1 MNIITLTFSKEKI
14 SICLTFLFDILFLAI
29 VLFWNKQLAVLID
42 LVTTGN
48 AVTKSMILNLAI
60 ILAAYILMSGA
71 TSFVSGVTCTGINYA
86 LRENYIQKISHKD
99 LHSQK
104 QSGGKEAS
112 VIINELTA
120 VSNFISE
127 NLFFMFD
134 SLIKFI
140 GSFGWLIYLNP
151 FLAITANLPVF
162 FIIIYISFSSKILQK
177 YTIKTNEENSKI
189 NSVTDSLMNL
199 FPVIKLYQAQKMI
212 LENYF
217 TILTDW
223 EKLNVSMEKKKALLM
238 SISAVITCIPLLL
251 LILIGGK
258 LIIMGKL
265 TVGELYVFI
274 SLSGNV
280 SGILMNMPSFIMQ
293 FRIFG
298 ANLKKLNEPAIAD
311 NGREAGGHK

>member
-14 SICLTFLFDILFLAI
+14 KIFLTFLFDLFFLAV
-29 VLFWNKQLAVLID
+29 VLVWNRQLAVLID
-42 LVTTGN
+42 LVTSGQT
-48 AVTKSMILNLAI
+48 VTKSIIMNLVV

-71 TSFVSGVTCTGINYA
+71 TTFVSGVTCTGINYS
-86 LRENYIQKISHKD
+86 LRQNYIQKISNQN
-99 LHSQK
+99 LPTQK
-104 QSGGKEAS
+104 LNGGKEAS
-112 VIINELTA
+112 VLLNELTA

-151 FLAITANLPVF
+151 FLAITSNLPVF

-177 YTIKTNEENSKI
+177 YTLKTNEENSKI

-199 FPVIKLYQAQKMI
+199 FPVIRLYQAQKII
-212 LENYF
+212 LKNYS
-217 TILTDW
+217 TLLTEW
-223 EKLNVSMEKKKALLM
+223 EKLNISMEKKKALLM
-238 SISAVITCIPLLL
+238 SISAVITNIPLLL
-251 LILIGGK
+251 IILIGGK
-258 LIIMGKL
+258 LVILGKL
-265 TVGELYVFI
+265 TLGELYVFI

-298 ANLKKLNEPAIAD
+298 ANLKKLNAPVIVD
-311 NGREAGGHK
+311 NTGGHK

>member
-14 SICLTFLFDILFLAI
+14 KIFLTFLFDLFFLAV
-29 VLFWNKQLAVLID
+29 VLVWNRQLAVLID
-42 LVTTGN
+42 LVTSGQT
-48 AVTKSMILNLAI
+48 VTKSIIMNLVV

-71 TSFVSGVTCTGINYA
+71 TTFVSGVTCTGINYS
-86 LRENYIQKISHKD
+86 LRQNYIQKISNQN
-99 LHSQK
+99 LPTQK
-104 QSGGKEAS
+104 LNGGKEAS
-112 VIINELTA
+112 VLLNELTA

-151 FLAITANLPVF
+151 FLAITSNLPVF

-177 YTIKTNEENSKI
+177 YTLKTNEENSKI

-199 FPVIKLYQAQKMI
+199 FPVIRLYQAQKMI
-212 LENYF
+212 LENYS
-217 TILTDW
+217 TLLTEW
-223 EKLNVSMEKKKALLM
+223 EKLNISMEKKKALLM
-238 SISAVITCIPLLL
+238 SISAVITNIPLLL
-251 LILIGGK
+251 IILIGGK
-258 LIIMGKL
+258 LVILGKL
-265 TVGELYVFI
+265 TLGELYVFI

-298 ANLKKLNEPAIAD
+298 ANLKKLNAPVIVD
-311 NGREAGGHK
+311 NTGGQK

>member
-14 SICLTFLFDILFLAI
+14 KIFLTFLFDLFFLAV
-29 VLFWNKQLAVLID
+29 VLVWNRQLAVLID
-42 LVTTGN
+42 LVTSGQT
-48 AVTKSMILNLAI
+48 VTKSIIMNLVV

-71 TSFVSGVTCTGINYA
+71 TTFVSGVTCIGINYS
-86 LRENYIQKISHKD
+86 LRQNYIQKISNQN
-99 LHSQK
+99 LPTQK
-104 QSGGKEAS
+104 LNGGKEAS
-112 VIINELTA
+112 VLLNELTA

-151 FLAITANLPVF
+151 FLAITSNLPVF

-177 YTIKTNEENSKI
+177 YTLKTNEENSKI

-199 FPVIKLYQAQKMI
+199 FPAIRLYQAQKMI
-212 LENYF
+212 LKNYS
-217 TILTDW
+217 TLLTEW

-238 SISAVITCIPLLL
+238 SISAVITNIPLLL
-251 LILIGGK
+251 IILIGGK
-258 LIIMGKL
+258 LVIMGKL
-265 TVGELYVFI
+265 TLGELYVFI

-298 ANLKKLNEPAIAD
+298 ANLKKLNAPVIVD
-311 NGREAGGHK
+311 NTGGHK

>member
-14 SICLTFLFDILFLAI
+14 KIFLTFLFDLFFLAV
-29 VLFWNKQLAVLID
+29 VLVWNRQLAVLID
-42 LVTTGN
+42 LVTSGQT
-48 AVTKSMILNLAI
+48 VTKSIIMNLVV

-71 TSFVSGVTCTGINYA
+71 TTFVSGVTCTGINYS
-86 LRENYIQKISHKD
+86 LRQNYIQKISNQN
-99 LHSQK
+99 LPTQK
-104 QSGGKEAS
+104 LNGGKEAS
-112 VIINELTA
+112 VFLNELTA

-151 FLAITANLPVF
+151 FLAITSNLPVF

-177 YTIKTNEENSKI
+177 YTLKTNEENSKI

-199 FPVIKLYQAQKMI
+199 FPVIRLYQAQKMI
-212 LENYF
+212 LENYSGL
-217 TILTDW
+217 LTKW

-238 SISAVITCIPLLL
+238 SISAIITNIPLLL
-251 LILIGGK
+251 IILIGGK
-258 LIIMGKL
+258 LVILGKL
-265 TVGELYVFI
+265 TLGELYVFI

-298 ANLKKLNEPAIAD
+298 ANLKKLNAPVIVD
-311 NGREAGGHK
+311 NTGGHK

>member
-14 SICLTFLFDILFLAI
+14 KIFLTFLFDLFFLAV
-29 VLFWNKQLAVLID
+29 VLVWNRQLAVLID
-42 LVTTGN
+42 LVTSGQT
-48 AVTKSMILNLAI
+48 VTKSIIMNLVV

-71 TSFVSGVTCTGINYA
+71 TTFVSGVTCTGINYS
-86 LRENYIQKISHKD
+86 LRQNYIQKISNQN
-99 LHSQK
+99 LPTQK
-104 QSGGKEAS
+104 LNGGKEAS
-112 VIINELTA
+112 VFLNELTA

-151 FLAITANLPVF
+151 FLAITSNLPVF

-177 YTIKTNEENSKI
+177 YTLKTNEEKSKI

-199 FPVIKLYQAQKMI
+199 FPVIRLYQAQKMI
-212 LENYF
+212 LENYSDL
-217 TILTDW
+217 LTKW

-238 SISAVITCIPLLL
+238 SISAVITNIPLLL
-251 LILIGGK
+251 IILIGGK
-258 LIIMGKL
+258 LVILGKL
-265 TVGELYVFI
+265 SLGELYVFI

-298 ANLKKLNEPAIAD
+298 ANLKKLNAPVIVD
-311 NGREAGGHK
+311 NTGGHK

>member
-14 SICLTFLFDILFLAI
+14 KIFLTFLFDLFFLAV
-29 VLFWNKQLAVLID
+29 VLVWNRQLAVLID
-42 LVTTGN
+42 LVTSGQT
-48 AVTKSMILNLAI
+48 VTKSIIMNLVV

-71 TSFVSGVTCTGINYA
+71 TTFVSGVTCTGINYS
-86 LRENYIQKISHKD
+86 LRQNYIQKISNQN
-99 LHSQK
+99 LPTQK
-104 QSGGKEAS
+104 LNGGKEAS
-112 VIINELTA
+112 VLLNELTA

-151 FLAITANLPVF
+151 FLAITSNLPVF

-177 YTIKTNEENSKI
+177 YTLKTNEENSKI

-199 FPVIKLYQAQKMI
+199 FPVIRLYQAQKMI
-212 LENYF
+212 LENYS
-217 TILTDW
+217 TLLTEW
-223 EKLNVSMEKKKALLM
+223 EKLNISMEKKKALLM
-238 SISAVITCIPLLL
+238 SISAVITNIPLLL
-251 LILIGGK
+251 IILIGGK
-258 LIIMGKL
+258 LVILGKL
-265 TVGELYVFI
+265 SLGELYVFI

-293 FRIFG
+293 LRIFG
-298 ANLKKLNEPAIAD
+298 ANLKKLNAPVIVD
-311 NGREAGGHK
+311 NTGGHK

>member
-14 SICLTFLFDILFLAI
+14 KIFLTFLFDLFFLAV
-29 VLFWNKQLAVLID
+29 VLVWNRQLAVLID
-42 LVTTGN
+42 LVTSGQT
-48 AVTKSMILNLAI
+48 VTKSIIMNLVV

-71 TSFVSGVTCTGINYA
+71 TTFVSGVTCTGINYS
-86 LRENYIQKISHKD
+86 LRQNYIQKISNQN
-99 LHSQK
+99 LPTQK
-104 QSGGKEAS
+104 LNGGKEAS
-112 VIINELTA
+112 VLLNELTA

-151 FLAITANLPVF
+151 FLAITSNLPVF

-177 YTIKTNEENSKI
+177 YTLKTNEENSKI

-199 FPVIKLYQAQKMI
+199 FPVIRLYQAQKMI
-212 LENYF
+212 LENYS
-217 TILTDW
+217 TLLTEW
-223 EKLNVSMEKKKALLM
+223 EKLNISMEKKKALLM
-238 SISAVITCIPLLL
+238 SISAVITNIPLLL
-251 LILIGGK
+251 IILIGGK
-258 LIIMGKL
+258 LVILGKL
-265 TVGELYVFI
+265 SLGKLYVFI

-298 ANLKKLNEPAIAD
+298 ANLKKLNAPVIVD
-311 NGREAGGHK
+311 NTGGHK

>member
-14 SICLTFLFDILFLAI
+14 KIFLTFLFDLLFLAV
-29 VLFWNKQLAVLID
+29 VLVWNRQLAVLID
-42 LVTTGN
+42 LVTSGQ
-48 AVTKSMILNLAI
+48 AVTKSIILNLVV

-71 TSFVSGVTCTGINYA
+71 TTFVSGVTCTGINYS
-86 LRENYIQKISHKD
+86 LRQNYIQKISNQN
-99 LHSQK
+99 LPTQK
-104 QSGGKEAS
+104 LNGGKEAS
-112 VIINELTA
+112 VLLNELTA

-151 FLAITANLPVF
+151 FLAITSNLPVF

-177 YTIKTNEENSKI
+177 YTLKTNEENSKI

-199 FPVIKLYQAQKMI
+199 FPVIRLYQAQKMI
-212 LENYF
+212 LKNYS
-217 TILTDW
+217 TLLTEW

-238 SISAVITCIPLLL
+238 SISAVITNIPLLL
-251 LILIGGK
+251 IILIGGK
-258 LIIMGKL
+258 LVIMGKL
-265 TVGELYVFI
+265 TLGELYVFI

-298 ANLKKLNEPAIAD
+298 ANLKKLNEPVIVD
-311 NGREAGGHK
+311 NTGGNK

>member
-1 MNIITLTFSKEKI
+1 MNIITLTFSKAKI
-14 SICLTFLFDILFLAI
+14 KIFLTFLFDLFFLAV
-29 VLFWNKQLAVLID
+29 VLVWNRQLAVLID
-42 LVTTGN
+42 LVTSGQT
-48 AVTKSMILNLAI
+48 VTKSIIMNLVV

-71 TSFVSGVTCTGINYA
+71 TTFVSGVTCTGINYS
-86 LRENYIQKISHKD
+86 LRQNYIQKISNQN
-99 LHSQK
+99 LPTQK
-104 QSGGKEAS
+104 LNGGKEAS
-112 VIINELTA
+112 VLLNELTA

-151 FLAITANLPVF
+151 FLAITSNLPVF

-177 YTIKTNEENSKI
+177 YTLKTNEENSKI

-199 FPVIKLYQAQKMI
+199 FPVIRLYQAQKMI
-212 LENYF
+212 LENYSGL
-217 TILTDW
+217 LTKW

-238 SISAVITCIPLLL
+238 SISAVITNIPLLL
-251 LILIGGK
+251 IILIGGK
-258 LIIMGKL
+258 LVILGKL
-265 TVGELYVFI
+265 TLGELYVFI

-298 ANLKKLNEPAIAD
+298 ANLKKLNAPVIVD
-311 NGREAGGHK
+311 NTGGHK

>member
-14 SICLTFLFDILFLAI
+14 KIFLTFLFDLFFLAV
-29 VLFWNKQLAVLID
+29 VLVWNRQLAVLID
-42 LVTTGN
+42 LVTSGQT
-48 AVTKSMILNLAI
+48 VTKSIIMNLVV

-71 TSFVSGVTCTGINYA
+71 TTFVSGVTCTGINYS
-86 LRENYIQKISHKD
+86 LRQNYIQKISNQN
-99 LHSQK
+99 LPTQK
-104 QSGGKEAS
+104 LNGGKEAS
-112 VIINELTA
+112 VFLNELTA

-151 FLAITANLPVF
+151 FLAITSNLPVF

-177 YTIKTNEENSKI
+177 YTLKTNEENSKI

-199 FPVIKLYQAQKMI
+199 FPVIRLYQAQKMI
-212 LENYF
+212 LVNYSGL
-217 TILTDW
+217 LTKW

-238 SISAVITCIPLLL
+238 SISAVITNIPLLL
-251 LILIGGK
+251 IILIGGK
-258 LIIMGKL
+258 LVIMGKL
-265 TVGELYVFI
+265 TLGELYVFI

-298 ANLKKLNEPAIAD
+298 ANLKKLNAPVIVD
-311 NGREAGGHK
+311 NTGGHK

>member
-14 SICLTFLFDILFLAI
+14 KIFLTFLFDLFFLAV
-29 VLFWNKQLAVLID
+29 VLVWNRQLAVLID
-42 LVTTGN
+42 LVTSGQT
-48 AVTKSMILNLAI
+48 VTKSIIMNLVV

-71 TSFVSGVTCTGINYA
+71 TTFVSGVTCTGINYS
-86 LRENYIQKISHKD
+86 LRQNYIQKISNQN
-99 LHSQK
+99 LPTQK
-104 QSGGKEAS
+104 LNGGKEAS
-112 VIINELTA
+112 VLLNELTA

-151 FLAITANLPVF
+151 FLAITSNLPVF

-177 YTIKTNEENSKI
+177 YTLKTNEENSKI
-189 NSVTDSLMNL
+189 NSVTDGLMNL

-212 LENYF
+212 LENYS
-217 TILTDW
+217 TLLTDW
-223 EKLNVSMEKKKALLM
+223 GNLNVSMEKKKALLM
-238 SISAVITCIPLLL
+238 SISAVITNIPLLL
-251 LILIGGK
+251 IILIGGK
-258 LIIMGKL
+258 LVILGKL
-265 TVGELYVFI
+265 SLGELYVFI

-293 FRIFG
+293 LRIFG
-298 ANLKKLNEPAIAD
+298 ANLKKLNEPVIVD
-311 NGREAGGHK
+311 DTGGHK

>member
-14 SICLTFLFDILFLAI
+14 KIFLTFLFDLFFLAV
-29 VLFWNKQLAVLID
+29 VLVWNRQLAVLID
-42 LVTTGN
+42 LVTSGQT
-48 AVTKSMILNLAI
+48 VTKSIIMNLVV

-71 TSFVSGVTCTGINYA
+71 TTFVSGVTCTGINYS
-86 LRENYIQKISHKD
+86 LRQNYIQKISNQN
-99 LHSQK
+99 LPTQK
-104 QSGGKEAS
+104 LNGGKEAS
-112 VIINELTA
+112 VLLNELTA

-151 FLAITANLPVF
+151 FLAITSNLPVF

-177 YTIKTNEENSKI
+177 YTLKTNEENSKI

-199 FPVIKLYQAQKMI
+199 FPVIRLYQAQKMI
-212 LENYF
+212 LENYSSL
-217 TILTDW
+217 LTEW
-223 EKLNVSMEKKKALLM
+223 EKLNISMEKKKALLM
-238 SISAVITCIPLLL
+238 SISAVITNIPLLL
-251 LILIGGK
+251 IILIGGK
-258 LIIMGKL
+258 LVILGKL
-265 TVGELYVFI
+265 SLGELYVFI

-298 ANLKKLNEPAIAD
+298 ANLKKLNAPVIVD
-311 NGREAGGHK
+311 NTGGHK

>member
-14 SICLTFLFDILFLAI
+14 KIFLTFLFDLFFLAV
-29 VLFWNKQLAVLID
+29 VLVWNRQLAVLID
-42 LVTTGN
+42 LVTSGQT
-48 AVTKSMILNLAI
+48 VTKSIIMNLVV

-71 TSFVSGVTCTGINYA
+71 TTFVSGVTCTGINYS
-86 LRENYIQKISHKD
+86 LRQNYIQKISNQN
-99 LHSQK
+99 LPTQK
-104 QSGGKEAS
+104 LNGGKEAS
-112 VIINELTA
+112 VLMNELTA

-151 FLAITANLPVF
+151 FLAITSNLPVF

-177 YTIKTNEENSKI
+177 YTLKTNEENSKI

-199 FPVIKLYQAQKMI
+199 FPVIRLYQAQKMI
-212 LENYF
+212 LENYSNL
-217 TILTDW
+217 LTEW
-223 EKLNVSMEKKKALLM
+223 KKLNISMEKKKALLM
-238 SISAVITCIPLLL
+238 SISAVITNIPLLL
-251 LILIGGK
+251 IILIGGK
-258 LIIMGKL
+258 LVILGKL
-265 TVGELYVFI
+265 SLGELYVFI

-298 ANLKKLNEPAIAD
+298 ANLKKLNAPVIVD
-311 NGREAGGHK
+311 NTGGHK

>member
-14 SICLTFLFDILFLAI
+14 KIFLTFLFDLFFLAV
-29 VLFWNKQLAVLID
+29 VLVWNRQLAVLID
-42 LVTTGN
+42 LVTSGQT
-48 AVTKSMILNLAI
+48 VTKSIIMNLVV

-71 TSFVSGVTCTGINYA
+71 TTFVSGVTCTGINYS
-86 LRENYIQKISHKD
+86 LRQNYIQKISNQN
-99 LHSQK
+99 LPTQK
-104 QSGGKEAS
+104 LNGGKEAS
-112 VIINELTA
+112 VFLNELTA

-151 FLAITANLPVF
+151 FLAITSNLPVF

-177 YTIKTNEENSKI
+177 YTLKTNEENSKI

-199 FPVIKLYQAQKMI
+199 FPVIRLYQAQKMI
-212 LENYF
+212 LENYSGL
-217 TILTDW
+217 LTKW

-238 SISAVITCIPLLL
+238 SISAVITNIPLLL
-251 LILIGGK
+251 IILIGGK
-258 LIIMGKL
+258 LVILGKL
-265 TVGELYVFI
+265 SLGELYVFI

-298 ANLKKLNEPAIAD
+298 ANLKKLNAPVIVD
-311 NGREAGGHK
+311 NTGGHK

>member
-14 SICLTFLFDILFLAI
+14 KIFLTFLFDLFFLAV
-29 VLFWNKQLAVLID
+29 VLVWNRQLAVLID
-42 LVTTGN
+42 LVTSGQT
-48 AVTKSMILNLAI
+48 VTKSIIMNLVV

-71 TSFVSGVTCTGINYA
+71 TTFVSGVTCTGINYS
-86 LRENYIQKISHKD
+86 LRQNYIQKISNQN
-99 LHSQK
+99 LPTQK
-104 QSGGKEAS
+104 LNGGKEAS
-112 VIINELTA
+112 VLLNELTA

-151 FLAITANLPVF
+151 FLAITSNLPVF

-177 YTIKTNEENSKI
+177 YTLKTNEENSKI

-199 FPVIKLYQAQKMI
+199 FPVIRLYQVQKMI
-212 LENYF
+212 LENYSGL
-217 TILTDW
+217 LTKW
-223 EKLNVSMEKKKALLM
+223 EKLNISMEKKKALLM
-238 SISAVITCIPLLL
+238 SISAVITNIPLLL
-251 LILIGGK
+251 IILIGGK
-258 LIIMGKL
+258 LVILGRL
-265 TVGELYVFI
+265 SLGELYVFI

-298 ANLKKLNEPAIAD
+298 ANLKKLNAPVIVD
-311 NGREAGGHK
+311 NTGGHK

>member
-14 SICLTFLFDILFLAI
+14 KIFLTFLFDLFFLAV
-29 VLFWNKQLAVLID
+29 VLVWNRQLAVLID
-42 LVTTGN
+42 LVTSGQT
-48 AVTKSMILNLAI
+48 VTKSIIMNLVV

-71 TSFVSGVTCTGINYA
+71 TTFVSGLTCSGINYS
-86 LRENYIQKISHKD
+86 LRQNYIQKISNQN
-99 LHSQK
+99 LPTQK
-104 QSGGKEAS
+104 LNGGKEAS
-112 VIINELTA
+112 VLLNELTA

-151 FLAITANLPVF
+151 FLAITSNLPVF

-177 YTIKTNEENSKI
+177 YTLKTNEENSKI

-199 FPVIKLYQAQKMI
+199 FPVIRLYQAQKMI
-212 LENYF
+212 LENYS
-217 TILTDW
+217 TLLTEW
-223 EKLNVSMEKKKALLM
+223 EKLNISMEKKKALLM
-238 SISAVITCIPLLL
+238 SISAVITNIPLLL
-251 LILIGGK
+251 IILIGGK
-258 LIIMGKL
+258 LVILGKL
-265 TVGELYVFI
+265 SLGELYVFI

-298 ANLKKLNEPAIAD
+298 ANLKKLNAPVIVD
-311 NGREAGGHK
+311 NTGGNK

>member
-14 SICLTFLFDILFLAI
+14 KIFLTFLFDLFFLAV
-29 VLFWNKQLAVLID
+29 VLVWNRQLAVLID
-42 LVTTGN
+42 LVTSGQT
-48 AVTKSMILNLAI
+48 VTKSIIMNLVV

-71 TSFVSGVTCTGINYA
+71 TTFVSGVTCTGINYS
-86 LRENYIQKISHKD
+86 LRQNYIQKISNQN
-99 LHSQK
+99 LPTQK
-104 QSGGKEAS
+104 LNGGKEAS
-112 VIINELTA
+112 VLLNELTA

-151 FLAITANLPVF
+151 FLAITSNLPLF
-162 FIIIYISFSSKILQK
+162 LIIIYISFSSKILQK
-177 YTIKTNEENSKI
+177 YTLKTNEENSKI

-199 FPVIKLYQAQKMI
+199 FPVIRLYQAQKMI
-212 LENYF
+212 LENYS
-217 TILTDW
+217 TLLTEW
-223 EKLNVSMEKKKALLM
+223 EKLNISMEKKKALLM
-238 SISAVITCIPLLL
+238 SISAVITNIPLLL
-251 LILIGGK
+251 IILIGGK
-258 LIIMGKL
+258 LVILGKL
-265 TVGELYVFI
+265 SLGELYVFI

-298 ANLKKLNEPAIAD
+298 ANLKKLNAPVIVD
-311 NGREAGGHK
+311 NTGGHK

>member
-14 SICLTFLFDILFLAI
+14 KIFLTFLFDLFFLAV
-29 VLFWNKQLAVLID
+29 VLVWNRQLAVLID
-42 LVTTGN
+42 LVTSGQT
-48 AVTKSMILNLAI
+48 VTKSIIMNLVV

-71 TSFVSGVTCTGINYA
+71 TTFVSGVTCTGINYS
-86 LRENYIQKISHKD
+86 LRQNYIQKISNQN
-99 LHSQK
+99 LPTQK
-104 QSGGKEAS
+104 LNGGKEAS
-112 VIINELTA
+112 VLLNELTA

-151 FLAITANLPVF
+151 FLAITSNLPVF

-177 YTIKTNEENSKI
+177 YTLKTNEENSKI

-199 FPVIKLYQAQKMI
+199 FPVIRLYQAQKMI
-212 LENYF
+212 LENYS
-217 TILTDW
+217 TLLTEW
-223 EKLNVSMEKKKALLM
+223 EKLNISMEKKKALLM
-238 SISAVITCIPLLL
+238 SISAVITNIPLLL
-251 LILIGGK
+251 IILIGGK
-258 LIIMGKL
+258 LVILGKL
-265 TVGELYVFI
+265 TLGELYVFI

-298 ANLKKLNEPAIAD
+298 ANLKKLNAPVIVD
-311 NGREAGGHK
+311 NTGGHK

>member
-14 SICLTFLFDILFLAI
+14 KIFLTFLFDLFFLAV
-29 VLFWNKQLAVLID
+29 VLVWNRQLAVLID
-42 LVTTGN
+42 LVTSGQT
-48 AVTKSMILNLAI
+48 VTKSIIMNLVV

-71 TSFVSGVTCTGINYA
+71 TTFVSGVTCTGINYS
-86 LRENYIQKISHKD
+86 LRQNYIQKISNQN
-99 LHSQK
+99 LPTQK
-104 QSGGKEAS
+104 LNGGKEAS
-112 VIINELTA
+112 VLLNELTA

-151 FLAITANLPVF
+151 FLAITSNLPVF

-177 YTIKTNEENSKI
+177 YTLKTNEENSKI

-212 LENYF
+212 LENYS
-217 TILTDW
+217 TLLTEW
-223 EKLNVSMEKKKALLM
+223 EKLNISMEKKKALLM
-238 SISAVITCIPLLL
+238 SISAVITNIPLLL
-251 LILIGGK
+251 IILIGGK
-258 LIIMGKL
+258 LVILGKL
-265 TVGELYVFI
+265 SLGELYVFI

-298 ANLKKLNEPAIAD
+298 ANLKKLNVPVIVD
-311 NGREAGGHK
+311 NTGEHK

>member
-14 SICLTFLFDILFLAI
+14 KIFLTFLFDLFFLAV
-29 VLFWNKQLAVLID
+29 VLVWNRQLAVLID
-42 LVTTGN
+42 LVTSGQT
-48 AVTKSMILNLAI
+48 VTKSIIMNLVV

-71 TSFVSGVTCTGINYA
+71 TTFVSGVTCTGINYS
-86 LRENYIQKISHKD
+86 LRQNYIQKISNQN
-99 LHSQK
+99 LPTQK
-104 QSGGKEAS
+104 LNGGKEAS
-112 VIINELTA
+112 VLLNELTA

-151 FLAITANLPVF
+151 FLAITSNLPVF

-177 YTIKTNEENSKI
+177 YTLKTNEENSKI
-189 NSVTDSLMNL
+189 NSITDSLMNL
-199 FPVIKLYQAQKMI
+199 FPVIRLYQAQKMI
-212 LENYF
+212 LKNYS
-217 TILTDW
+217 TLLTEW

-238 SISAVITCIPLLL
+238 SISAVITNIPLLL
-251 LILIGGK
+251 IILIGGK
-258 LIIMGKL
+258 LVILGKL
-265 TVGELYVFI
+265 TLGELYVFI

-298 ANLKKLNEPAIAD
+298 ANLKKLNAPVIVD
-311 NGREAGGHK
+311 NTGGHK

>member
-14 SICLTFLFDILFLAI
+14 KTFLTFLFDLFFLAV
-29 VLFWNKQLAVLID
+29 VLVWNRQLAVLID
-42 LVTTGN
+42 LVTSGQT
-48 AVTKSMILNLAI
+48 VTKSIIMNLVV

-71 TSFVSGVTCTGINYA
+71 TTFVSGVTCTGINYS
-86 LRENYIQKISHKD
+86 LRQNYIQKISNQNQPT
-99 LHSQK
+99 QK
-104 QSGGKEAS
+104 LNGGKEAS
-112 VIINELTA
+112 VFLNELTA

-151 FLAITANLPVF
+151 FLAITSNLPVF

-177 YTIKTNEENSKI
+177 YTLKTNEDNSKI

-199 FPVIKLYQAQKMI
+199 FPVIRLYQAQKMI
-212 LENYF
+212 LENYSSL
-217 TILTDW
+217 LTEW
-223 EKLNVSMEKKKALLM
+223 EKLNISMEKKKALLM
-238 SISAVITCIPLLL
+238 SISAVITNIPLLL
-251 LILIGGK
+251 IILIGGK
-258 LIIMGKL
+258 LVILGKL
-265 TVGELYVFI
+265 SLGELYVFI

-298 ANLKKLNEPAIAD
+298 ANLKKLNAPVIVD
-311 NGREAGGHK
+311 NTGGHK

>member
-14 SICLTFLFDILFLAI
+14 KIFLTFLFDLFFLAV
-29 VLFWNKQLAVLID
+29 VLVWNRQLAVLID
-42 LVTTGN
+42 LVTSGQT
-48 AVTKSMILNLAI
+48 VTKSIIMNLVV

-71 TSFVSGVTCTGINYA
+71 TTFVSGVTCTGINYL
-86 LRENYIQKISHKD
+86 LRQNYNQKISNQN
-99 LHSQK
+99 LPTQK
-104 QSGGKEAS
+104 LNGGKEAS
-112 VIINELTA
+112 VLLNEFTA

-140 GSFGWLIYLNP
+140 GSFCWLIYLNP
-151 FLAITANLPVF
+151 FLAITSNLPVF

-177 YTIKTNEENSKI
+177 YTLKTNEENSKI

-199 FPVIKLYQAQKMI
+199 FPVIRLYQAQKKI
-212 LENYF
+212 LKNYS
-217 TILTDW
+217 TLLTKW
-223 EKLNVSMEKKKALLM
+223 EKLNISMEKKKALLM
-238 SISAVITCIPLLL
+238 SISAVITNIPLLL
-251 LILIGGK
+251 IILIGGK
-258 LIIMGKL
+258 LVILGKL
-265 TVGELYVFI
+265 SLGELYVFI

-298 ANLKKLNEPAIAD
+298 ANLKKLNAPVIVD
-311 NGREAGGHK
+311 NTGGHK

>member
-14 SICLTFLFDILFLAI
+14 KIFLTFLFDLFFLAV
-29 VLFWNKQLAVLID
+29 VLVWNRQLAVLID
-42 LVTTGN
+42 LVTSGQT
-48 AVTKSMILNLAI
+48 VTKSIILNLVV

-71 TSFVSGVTCTGINYA
+71 TTFVSGLTCTGINYS
-86 LRENYIQKISHKD
+86 LRQNYIQKISNQN
-99 LHSQK
+99 LPTQK
-104 QSGGKEAS
+104 LNGGKEAS
-112 VIINELTA
+112 VLLNELTA

-151 FLAITANLPVF
+151 FLAITSNLPVF

-177 YTIKTNEENSKI
+177 YTLKTNEENSKI

-199 FPVIKLYQAQKMI
+199 FPVIRLYQAQKMI
-212 LENYF
+212 LENYS
-217 TILTDW
+217 TLLTEW
-223 EKLNVSMEKKKALLM
+223 EKLNISMEKKKALLM
-238 SISAVITCIPLLL
+238 SISAVITNIPLLL
-251 LILIGGK
+251 IILIGGK
-258 LIIMGKL
+258 LVILGKL
-265 TVGELYVFI
+265 SLGELYVFI

-298 ANLKKLNEPAIAD
+298 ANLKKLNAPIIVD
-311 NGREAGGHK
+311 NTGGNK

>member
-14 SICLTFLFDILFLAI
+14 KIFLTFLFDLLFLAV
-29 VLFWNKQLAVLID
+29 VLVWNRQLAVLID
-42 LVTTGN
+42 LVTSGQT
-48 AVTKSMILNLAI
+48 VTKSIIMNLVV

-71 TSFVSGVTCTGINYA
+71 TTFVSGVTCTGINYS
-86 LRENYIQKISHKD
+86 LRQNYIQKISNQN
-99 LHSQK
+99 LPTQK
-104 QSGGKEAS
+104 LNGGKEAS
-112 VIINELTA
+112 VLLNELTA

-151 FLAITANLPVF
+151 FLAITSNLPVF

-177 YTIKTNEENSKI
+177 YTLKTNEENSKI

-199 FPVIKLYQAQKMI
+199 FPVIRLYQAQKMI
-212 LENYF
+212 LENYS
-217 TILTDW
+217 TLLTEW
-223 EKLNVSMEKKKALLM
+223 EKLNISMEKKKALLM
-238 SISAVITCIPLLL
+238 SISAVITNIPLLL
-251 LILIGGK
+251 IILIGGK
-258 LIIMGKL
+258 LVILGRL
-265 TVGELYVFI
+265 SLGELYVFI

-298 ANLKKLNEPAIAD
+298 ANLKKLNAPVIVD
-311 NGREAGGHK
+311 NTGGHK

>member
-14 SICLTFLFDILFLAI
+14 KIFLTFLFDLFSLAV
-29 VLFWNKQLAVLID
+29 VLVWNRQLAVLID
-42 LVTTGN
+42 LVTSGQT
-48 AVTKSMILNLAI
+48 VTKSIIMNLVV

-71 TSFVSGVTCTGINYA
+71 TTFVSGVTCTGINYS
-86 LRENYIQKISHKD
+86 LRQNYIQKISNQN
-99 LHSQK
+99 LPTQK
-104 QSGGKEAS
+104 LNGGKEAS
-112 VIINELTA
+112 VLLNELTA

-151 FLAITANLPVF
+151 FLAITSNLPVF

-177 YTIKTNEENSKI
+177 YTLKTNEENSKI

-199 FPVIKLYQAQKMI
+199 FPVIRLYQVQKMI
-212 LENYF
+212 LENYSGL
-217 TILTDW
+217 LTKW

-238 SISAVITCIPLLL
+238 SISAVITNIPLLL
-251 LILIGGK
+251 IILIGGK
-258 LIIMGKL
+258 LVILGKL
-265 TVGELYVFI
+265 SLGELYVFI

-298 ANLKKLNEPAIAD
+298 ANLKKLNAPVIVD
-311 NGREAGGHK
+311 NTGGHK

>member
-14 SICLTFLFDILFLAI
+14 KIFLTFLFDLFFLAV
-29 VLFWNKQLAVLID
+29 VLVWNRQLAVLID
-42 LVTTGN
+42 LVTSGQT
-48 AVTKSMILNLAI
+48 VTKSIIMNLVV

-71 TSFVSGVTCTGINYA
+71 TTFVSGVTCTGINYS
-86 LRENYIQKISHKD
+86 LRENYIQKISNQN
-99 LHSQK
+99 LPTQK
-104 QSGGKEAS
+104 LNGGKEAS
-112 VIINELTA
+112 VLLNELTA

-151 FLAITANLPVF
+151 FLAITSNLPVF

-177 YTIKTNEENSKI
+177 YTLKTNEENSKI

-199 FPVIKLYQAQKMI
+199 FPVIRLYQAQKMI
-212 LENYF
+212 LENYS
-217 TILTDW
+217 TLLTEW
-223 EKLNVSMEKKKALLM
+223 EKLNISMEKKKALLM
-238 SISAVITCIPLLL
+238 SISAVITNIPLLL
-251 LILIGGK
+251 IILIGGK
-258 LIIMGKL
+258 LVILGKL
-265 TVGELYVFI
+265 SLGELYVFI

-298 ANLKKLNEPAIAD
+298 ANLKKLNAPVIVD
-311 NGREAGGHK
+311 NTGGHK

>member
-14 SICLTFLFDILFLAI
+14 KIFLTFLFDLFFLAV
-29 VLFWNKQLAVLID
+29 VLVWNRQLAVLID
-42 LVTTGN
+42 LVTSGQT
-48 AVTKSMILNLAI
+48 VTKSIIMNLVV

-71 TSFVSGVTCTGINYA
+71 TTFVSGVTCTGINYS
-86 LRENYIQKISHKD
+86 LRQNYIQKISNQN
-99 LHSQK
+99 LPTQK
-104 QSGGKEAS
+104 LNGGKEAS
-112 VIINELTA
+112 VFLNELTA

-151 FLAITANLPVF
+151 FLAITSNLPVF

-177 YTIKTNEENSKI
+177 YTLKTNEENSKI

-199 FPVIKLYQAQKMI
+199 FPVIRLYQAQKMI
-212 LENYF
+212 LENYSGL
-217 TILTDW
+217 LTKW

-238 SISAVITCIPLLL
+238 SISAVITNIPLLL
-251 LILIGGK
+251 IILIGGK
-258 LIIMGKL
+258 LIILGKL
-265 TVGELYVFI
+265 TLGELYVFI

-298 ANLKKLNEPAIAD
+298 ANLKKLNAPVIVD
-311 NGREAGGHK
+311 NTGGHK

>member
-14 SICLTFLFDILFLAI
+14 KIFLTFLFDLFFLAV
-29 VLFWNKQLAVLID
+29 VLVWNRQLAVLID
-42 LVTTGN
+42 LVTSGQT
-48 AVTKSMILNLAI
+48 VTKSIIMNLVV

-71 TSFVSGVTCTGINYA
+71 TTFVSGVTCTGINYS
-86 LRENYIQKISHKD
+86 LRQNYIQKISNQN
-99 LHSQK
+99 LPTQK
-104 QSGGKEAS
+104 LNGGKEAS
-112 VIINELTA
+112 VLMNELTA

-151 FLAITANLPVF
+151 FLAITSNLPVF

-177 YTIKTNEENSKI
+177 YTLKTNEENSKI

-199 FPVIKLYQAQKMI
+199 FPVIRLYQAQKMI
-212 LENYF
+212 LENYS
-217 TILTDW
+217 TLLTEW
-223 EKLNVSMEKKKALLM
+223 EKLNISMEKKKALLM
-238 SISAVITCIPLLL
+238 SISAVITNIPLLL
-251 LILIGGK
+251 IILIGGK
-258 LIIMGKL
+258 LVILGKL
-265 TVGELYVFI
+265 SLGELYVFI

-298 ANLKKLNEPAIAD
+298 ANLKKLNALVIVD
-311 NGREAGGHK
+311 NTGGHK

>member
-14 SICLTFLFDILFLAI
+14 KIFLTFLFDLFFLAV
-29 VLFWNKQLAVLID
+29 VLVWNRQLAVLID
-42 LVTTGN
+42 LVTSGQT
-48 AVTKSMILNLAI
+48 VTKSIIMNLVV

-71 TSFVSGVTCTGINYA
+71 TTFVSGVTCTGINYS
-86 LRENYIQKISHKD
+86 LRENYIQKISNQN
-99 LHSQK
+99 LPTQK
-104 QSGGKEAS
+104 LNGGKEAS
-112 VIINELTA
+112 VLMNELTA

-151 FLAITANLPVF
+151 FLAITSNLPVF

-177 YTIKTNEENSKI
+177 YTLKTNEENSKI

-199 FPVIKLYQAQKMI
+199 FPVIRLYQAQKMI
-212 LENYF
+212 LENYS
-217 TILTDW
+217 TLLTEW
-223 EKLNVSMEKKKALLM
+223 EKLNISMEKKKALLM
-238 SISAVITCIPLLL
+238 SISAVITNIPLLL
-251 LILIGGK
+251 IILIGGK
-258 LIIMGKL
+258 LVILGKL
-265 TVGELYVFI
+265 SLGELYVFI

-298 ANLKKLNEPAIAD
+298 ANLKKLNSPVIVD
-311 NGREAGGHK
+311 NTGGHK

>member
-14 SICLTFLFDILFLAI
+14 KIFLTFLFDLFFLAV
-29 VLFWNKQLAVLID
+29 VLVWNRQLAVLID
-42 LVTTGN
+42 LVTSGQT
-48 AVTKSMILNLAI
+48 VTKSIIMNLVV

-71 TSFVSGVTCTGINYA
+71 TTFVSGVTCTGINYS
-86 LRENYIQKISHKD
+86 LRQNYIQKISNQN
-99 LHSQK
+99 LPTQK
-104 QSGGKEAS
+104 LNGGKEAS
-112 VIINELTA
+112 VLLNELTA

-151 FLAITANLPVF
+151 FLAITSNLPVF

-177 YTIKTNEENSKI
+177 YTLKTNEENSKI

-199 FPVIKLYQAQKMI
+199 FPVIRLYQAQKMI
-212 LENYF
+212 LENYS
-217 TILTDW
+217 TLLTEW
-223 EKLNVSMEKKKALLM
+223 EKLNIFMEKKKALLM
-238 SISAVITCIPLLL
+238 SISAVITNIPLLL
-251 LILIGGK
+251 IILIGGK
-258 LIIMGKL
+258 LVILGKL
-265 TVGELYVFI
+265 SLGELYVFI

-298 ANLKKLNEPAIAD
+298 ANLKKLNAPVIVD
-311 NGREAGGHK
+311 NTGGHK

>member
-14 SICLTFLFDILFLAI
+14 KIFLTFLFDLFFLAV
-29 VLFWNKQLAVLID
+29 VLVWNRQLAVLID
-42 LVTTGN
+42 LVTSGQT
-48 AVTKSMILNLAI
+48 VTKSIIMNLVV

-71 TSFVSGVTCTGINYA
+71 TTFVSGVTCSGINYS
-86 LRENYIQKISHKD
+86 LRQNYIQKISNQN
-99 LHSQK
+99 LPTQK
-104 QSGGKEAS
+104 LNGGKEAS
-112 VIINELTA
+112 VLMNELTA

-151 FLAITANLPVF
+151 FLAITSNLPLF
-162 FIIIYISFSSKILQK
+162 LIIIYISFSSKILQK
-177 YTIKTNEENSKI
+177 YTLKTNEENSKI

-199 FPVIKLYQAQKMI
+199 FPVIRLYQAQKMI
-212 LENYF
+212 LQNYS
-217 TILTDW
+217 TLLTEW
-223 EKLNVSMEKKKALLM
+223 EKLNISMEKKKALLM
-238 SISAVITCIPLLL
+238 SISAVITNIPLLL
-251 LILIGGK
+251 IILIGGK
-258 LIIMGKL
+258 LVILGKL
-265 TVGELYVFI
+265 SLGELYVFI

-298 ANLKKLNEPAIAD
+298 ANLKKLNAPVIVD
-311 NGREAGGHK
+311 NTGGHK